1 MKAEDIELFKVIER
15 SSENLLKIIDFS
27 WTFLCQ
33 SLMAMKPRIRDI
45 EKTQGL
51 SSTPIIALT
60 AHAMKEERQKCFDA
74 GMDDYLSKPI
84 TVDKLRTK
92 LSIWLQQGDKPQA
105 ATG

>member
-1 MKAEDIELFKVIER
+1 MPELNGHEA
-15 SSENLLKIIDFS
+15 
-27 WTFLCQ
+27 TQ
-33 SLMAMKPRIRDI
+33 TIRDI

-74 GMDDYLSKPI
+74 GMDDHLSKPI

-92 LSIWLQQGDKPQA
+92 LSIWLQQDAKPQA
-105 ATG
+105 ATGYILAKSPGRAPQK

>member
-1 MKAEDIELFKVIER
+1 MDISMPELNGHEA
-15 SSENLLKIIDFS
+15 
-27 WTFLCQ
+27 TQ
-33 SLMAMKPRIRDI
+33 TIRDI

-60 AHAMKEERQKCFDA
+60 AHAMKEERQKCIDA

-92 LSIWLQQGDKPQA
+92 LSIWLQQDDKPQA